1 MKREKEM
8 KQTYTIGKLAN
19 AAAVNV
25 ETIRFYERKG
35 MIAQPNGD
43 NGIRQYNDE
52 HLKRIRFTK
61 RAQELGFTLSEIKEL
76 LELRISKIAKCGQI
90 KNKTEQKLEDIRL
103 KIIDLKKMERALLR
117 LSESC
122 QSKEKSIVECPI
134 LEELEFGELI

>member
-90 KNKTEQKLEDIRL
+90 
-103 KIIDLKKMERALLR
+103 IDLKKMERALLR